1 MLQIIDFRKATFID
15 TNLLHYLSFNGNTM
29 KFTLYF
35 LKSSLLLTF
44 ATFLNKFFEIAFGV
58 LPEKFV

>member
-15 TNLLHYLSFNGNTM
+15 TNLLHYVSFNGNTM

-35 LKSSLLLTF
+35 LKSSLLLRF
-44 ATFLNKFFEIAFGV
+44 ATFLNKFFEIAFGI

>member
-1 MLQIIDFRKATFID
+1 MLQTIDFRKAIFID

-35 LKSSLLLTF
+35 FKFSLLLIF
-44 ATFLNKFFEIAFGV
+44 ATFLNKFFEIAFGI